1 MPCQGGHSPAP
12 EIHWALLLPGS
23 RQAAAG
29 PIRGWTQCR
38 GWAHGLPPRGSHGD
52 AAHCPGAGWA
62 PPVPPPPHRQHPAGP
77 SPCAAPGTRIPPASR
92 VPPCPESP
100 RVPRPP
106 HLSPQRPGRAA
117 TSSPSSRSL
126 LHLCTILVTVCF
138 EAEGGGGRRGARGE
152 DVPLPPPP
160 LLPPPP
166 IPAPRGGSV
175 RRGGRGGPSAPP
187 TPNTAGRSG
196 APRPP

>member
-1 MPCQGGHSPAP
+1 MSCQGRHLPAP

-23 RQAAAG
+23 RQAAEG
-29 PIRGWTQCR
+29 PIRGWTQCC
-38 GWAHGLPPRGSHGD
+38 GWAHGLSPRESHGNI
-52 AAHCPGAGWA
+52 AHRPGAEWA
-62 PPVPPPPHRQHPAGP
+62 TPSAARTPPAAPSRTIPVCRTRHPHPPLVPRPPVSRTA
-77 SPCAAPGTRIPPASR
+77 PCPASL
-92 VPPCPESP
+92 
-100 RVPRPP
+100 RVPRRP

-138 EAEGGGGRRGARGE
+138 EAEGGGGKRGARGE
-152 DVPLPPPP
+152 DVPQPPPP

-175 RRGGRGGPSAPP
+175 RRGGRGGSL
-187 TPNTAGRSG
+187 RSPHPKHSR
-196 APRPP
+196 A